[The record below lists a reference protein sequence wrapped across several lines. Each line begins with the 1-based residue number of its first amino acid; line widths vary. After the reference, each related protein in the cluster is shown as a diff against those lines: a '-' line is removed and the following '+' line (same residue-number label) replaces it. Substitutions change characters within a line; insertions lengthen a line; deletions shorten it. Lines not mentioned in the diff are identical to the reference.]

1 MENDAALKRTFQSV
15 KVPEPSI
22 EETIQI
28 LKGLRRTYET
38 HHKLQYTDEALVAAA
53 NLSLQFIR

>member
-38 HHKLQYTDEALVAAA
+38 HHKLQYTDEAVVAAA
-53 NLSLQFIR
+53 NLS